1 MEFPEFCSAGTTPPR
16 TPRSRGGRGAMG
28 AVGRDEL
35 ARWVKAEGGGG
46 GAASGGEERIVVSVR
61 VRPLNDKEL
70 ERGDPSDWEC
80 INNTSIIFKNSLPE
94 RSMLPIVYAFDRVFG
109 CESSTRQVYEEG
121 AKEVALSVVSGINSS
136 IFAYGQTSSGKT
148 YTMTGI
154 TQYSIADIYD
164 YIEKHEE
171 REFVLKFSAMEIYN
185 EAVRD
190 LLSTDSSP
198 LRLLDDPE
206 RGTIVEKLT
215 EETLR
220 DQSHLKE
227 LLSLCEAQR
236 QIGET
241 SLNEMSSRSHQIL
254 RLMIESSAREFL
266 SRDSSSSLAATVNFV
281 DLAGS
286 ERASQ
291 VLSAGTRL
299 KEGCHI
305 NRSLLTLGT
314 VIRKLSK
321 GRNGHIPYRD
331 SKLTRILQY
340 SLGSNARTAIICTMS
355 PARSHIEQSR
365 NTLLFA
371 SCAKEVVT
379 NAQVNVVMSDKA
391 LVRHLQRELARLE
404 SELKY
409 PRSASASC
417 TSPSDVLSEKDV
429 QIKKM
434 EKEIKELMQQRD
446 LAQSR
451 LEDLLQVVGDNRAS
465 RQWDECSQSSISNVQ
480 NMSEDVLSLSETPEP
495 SDKPEEQH
503 AISPF
508 GFIMYDA
515 SYGTSNWN
523 DHHQKLSNKPEEQHA
538 ISPWQSISHYQFNG
552 LLPHQR
558 QEGIAQITSD
568 DSEDHCKEVQCIE
581 INGLSASKNE
591 EFNLLLTDESDS
603 LLPLTE
609 ADKLADHGPQHL
621 GDVATLPVSER
632 QLVAVTVDNCVKQ
645 YPDESSQWSS
655 MRDIMSS
662 RDLALSRSRSCR
674 ASLMTGSICWFKDRE
689 QNNKTPSNGFLEK
702 FPERVQRRLSTL
714 KHTAENETLSSKASK
729 ASDTVAFN
737 RTQDMKTASEEGITS
752 ISNFV
757 AELREMAQNQY
768 QKPAPDAQETKRTT
782 SEDFGVE
789 KTTVKDVSLDTI
801 SNSLEV
807 PFQWHMEFEKKQQEI
822 VELWHTCNVS
832 LIHRTYFFILFKGDP
847 ADSIY
852 MEVEHRRLSFL
863 KNTISHENLDKADA
877 GDGHKRTLASSLRN
891 IRREREMLYR
901 QMFKRI
907 PAEERESLYTNWGIA
922 LNSKK
927 RRLQL
932 AQRLWTKTNVEHV
945 RESASLV
952 AKLIGLS
959 EPEQALKEMF
969 GLHFTVTPQR
979 AHRRSYSWKRGN
991 SFVV

>member
-1 MEFPEFCSAGTTPPR
+1 
-16 TPRSRGGRGAMG
+16 MG
-28 AVGRDEL
+28 AVGGDEL

-46 GAASGGEERIVVSVR
+46 GAAGGGEDRIVVSVR
-61 VRPLNDKEL
+61 VRPLNDKER
-70 ERGDPSDWEC
+70 ERCDPSDWEC
-80 INNTSIIFKNSLPE
+80 INNTTIISKNSLPE
-94 RSMLPIVYAFDRVFG
+94 RSMPPTAYTFA
-109 CESSTRQVYEEG
+109 
-121 AKEVALSVVSGINSS
+121 S

-164 YIEKHEE
+164 YIQKHEE

-190 LLSTDSSP
+190 LLSMDSSP

-254 RLMIESSAREFL
+254 RLTIESSAREL
-266 SRDSSSSLAATVNFV
+266 HSRDSSSTLAATVNFV

-291 VLSAGTRL
+291 VSSDGTRL

-340 SLGSNARTAIICTMS
+340 SLGGNARTAIICTMS

-379 NAQVNVVMSDKA
+379 NAQVNLVMSDKA

-409 PRSASASC
+409 PRSASC
-417 TSPSDVLSEKDV
+417 TSHSDALREKDV

-451 LEDLLQVVGDNRAS
+451 LEDLLQVVGENRAP
-465 RQWDECSQSSISNVQ
+465 RQWDECSQSSISNVH
-480 NMSEDVLSLSETPEP
+480 NMSEDVLSISETSGIAYQNLDFVSTTFDASHGINSCYEHHLEP
-495 SDKPEEQH
+495 SDKPEERH

-508 GFIMYDA
+508 GFITYDA
-515 SYGTSNWN
+515 TYRASNWN
-523 DHHQKLSNKPEEQHA
+523 EHHQKRSDNPEEQHA
-538 ISPWQSISHYQFNG
+538 ILPRQSISHCQCNG
-552 LLPHQR
+552 LFPYRR
-558 QEGIAQITSD
+558 QEGTAQITSE

-609 ADKLADHGPQHL
+609 ADKLADHGPQPL
-621 GDVATLPVSER
+621 GDIATPPASER
-632 QLVAVTVDNCVKQ
+632 QLAAVTKTVDNCVKK
-645 YPDESSQWSS
+645 YPDESSQGSS

-674 ASLMTGSICWFKDRE
+674 ASLMTSSTSWFEDME
-689 QNNKTPSNGFLEK
+689 QNNRTPPNDFLKE

-714 KHTAENETLSSKASK
+714 KYTAENETLSLEGSK
-729 ASDTVAFN
+729 ASDTFALNNEV
-737 RTQDMKTASEEGITS
+737 RTQDVKTASEEGITG
-752 ISNFV
+752 ITNFV
-757 AELREMAQNQY
+757 AELKEMAQNQY
-768 QKPAPDAQETKRTT
+768 QTEVPDAQETKRTT
-782 SEDFGVE
+782 SEDFGVV
-789 KTTVKDVSLDTI
+789 KTIVKDVSLDTI

-807 PFQWHMEFEKKQQEI
+807 PLQWPMEFEKKQQEI
-822 VELWHTCNVS
+822 VELWQACNVS

-863 KNTISHENLDKADA
+863 KNTISHGNLDKEDA
-877 GDGHKRTLASSLRN
+877 GDGHDLTLVSSLRN

-932 AQRLWTKTNVEHV
+932 AQQLWTKTDMEHV

-952 AKLIGLS
+952 AKLIGLT

-969 GLHFTVTPQR
+969 GLSFTVTPQR

-991 SFVV
+991 SFAV